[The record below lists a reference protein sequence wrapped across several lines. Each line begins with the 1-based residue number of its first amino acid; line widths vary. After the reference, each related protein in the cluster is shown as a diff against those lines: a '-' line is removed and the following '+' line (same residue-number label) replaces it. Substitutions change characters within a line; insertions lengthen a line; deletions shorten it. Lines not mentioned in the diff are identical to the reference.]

1 MGIVWKAFLVILV
14 AWLLVDT
21 EVFSSG
27 GAVRSRSR
35 GKGPPP
41 SGLARAYSRVPLFS
55 RYGRGGRLLSSASGG
70 LPETEASGGA
80 VAADL
85 ERDGWLRWA
94 AAVDEV
100 LSKLQESGQASGAP
114 EGDTPSLH
122 RGFGIISHGNWL
134 IPVQLLPGNTT
145 GSSLSN
151 ATGLFAP
158 VTRSEPSPITDQPG
172 LADPFLTMVGGVRQE
187 FEIVSTRLTT
197 TLDICSTAGRQMRAK
212 RSTTSKV
219 ENLLEEEMEK
229 LKKKGL
235 QELSEQ
241 TYIAVC

>member
-41 SGLARAYSRVPLFS
+41 AGLARAYSRVPLFS
-55 RYGRGGRLLSSASGG
+55 RYGRGGRLSSASGG

-80 VAADL
+80 VADL

-114 EGDTPSLH
+114 EGDTPSLLH
-122 RGFGIISHGNWL
+122 GFGYSGHGERRGGSRTLPSLL
-134 IPVQLLPGNTT
+134 I
-145 GSSLSN
+145 
-151 ATGLFAP
+151 
-158 VTRSEPSPITDQPG
+158 E
-172 LADPFLTMVGGVRQE
+172 LADSG
-187 FEIVSTRLTT
+187 SA
-197 TLDICSTAGRQMRAK
+197 SAW
-212 RSTTSKV
+212 
-219 ENLLEEEMEK
+219 
-229 LKKKGL
+229 
-235 QELSEQ
+235 
-241 TYIAVC
+241 